1 MLGRV
6 YGCMKPLH
14 LMPAGTYPNDKAAA
28 RGIVTP
34 QTTNSPFEIKGV
46 GMSIDIQG
54 AMKRFSGA
62 IIRPVLF
69 LAVAGIL
76 LAVSVILKME
86 GMPGPVAMVGSL
98 IYTCVNS
105 GVVGNLGLLFC
116 IGLTCALA
124 NKKKGDA
131 AVIAAST
138 FLVFLYADNAWLTSN
153 NMLADASGGL
163 YGTGQGMVLGVQ
175 VVDMGVF
182 IGIILGCLNGWL
194 FNRFCDVKFPEVVST
209 YDGTRWV
216 FFLAITVAG
225 VLGVLMCYVW
235 PTVNG
240 WINSLQTFIYD
251 SNYIGQFVYG
261 FLNKLL
267 IPTGMHH
274 LLWMPFMYSAVGG
287 TAQIAGESVS
297 GAYNIFMAELGNTAS
312 ITAMDPSIRFCELGF
327 GKWFGTIGTVLAFIS
342 VAPKQHRAK
351 VRGMLVPA
359 ALVAILAGITEP
371 FEFMYLWASPILF
384 VVNAALDGLFQC
396 ILYAAGWRALLTGF
410 IETVPGL
417 IALPA
422 DLSHWFVVIPVGAVA
437 VAVWFVVFRTLI
449 LKLNL
454 ITPGREDEFEL
465 PESAEETAAPTSAVA
480 PENVKTIIEGLG
492 GSDNIVKVMNCFTRL
507 RVDVKDI
514 SLVDEDVINT
524 VKNSGIVH
532 GGPNNI
538 QIVIGM
544 KVGEVCEAVNKAL
557 GRETE

>member
-1 MLGRV
+1 
-6 YGCMKPLH
+6 
-14 LMPAGTYPNDKAAA
+14 
-28 RGIVTP
+28 
-34 QTTNSPFEIKGV
+34 
-46 GMSIDIQG
+46 MSIDIQG
-54 AMKRFSGA
+54 ALKRFSAA

-86 GMPGPVAMVGSL
+86 GMPGPIAMVGNL

-124 NKKKGDA
+124 NTKKGDA

-138 FLVFLYADNAWLTSN
+138 FLVFLYANNAWLTNN

-182 IGIILGCLNGWL
+182 IGIILGCINGWL
-194 FNRFCDVKFPEVVST
+194 FNRFYNVKFPEVVST

-216 FFLAITVAG
+216 FFLAIMAAG
-225 VLGVLMCYVW
+225 VIGVLMCYVW

-240 WINSLQTFIYD
+240 WINSLQDFIYN
-251 SNYIGQFVYG
+251 SAYIGQFVYG

-287 TAQIAGESVS
+287 SAQIAGETYA
-297 GAYNIFMAELGNTAS
+297 GAYNIFMGELGNTAA

-342 VAPKQHRAK
+342 VAPKEHRAK

-422 DLSHWFVVIPVGAVA
+422 NLSNWFVVIPVGAVA
-437 VAVWFVVFRTLI
+437 VVVWFVVFRFLI

-454 ITPGREDEFEL
+454 VTPGREDEDEL
-465 PESAEETAAPTSAVA
+465 PEGSVDGFGATVAAAA
-480 PENVKTIIEGLG
+480 PENVQTIIEGLG
-492 GSDNIVKVMNCFTRL
+492 GPDNIVKVMNCFTRL
-507 RVDVKDI
+507 RVDVKDMD
-514 SLVDEDVINT
+514 LVNEDTINK
-524 VKNSGIVH
+524 VKNSGIIRA
-532 GGPNNI
+532 GANNI

-544 KVGEVCEAVNKAL
+544 KVGEVSEAVNKAL
-557 GRETE
+557 GRDTE

>member
-1 MLGRV
+1 MGL
-6 YGCMKPLH
+6 
-14 LMPAGTYPNDKAAA
+14 N
-28 RGIVTP
+28 
-34 QTTNSPFEIKGV
+34 
-46 GMSIDIQG
+46 IQG
-54 AMKRFSGA
+54 VMKRFSGA

-86 GMPGPVAMVGSL
+86 GMPTPVAIVGQL

-131 AVIAAST
+131 AIIAAAS
-138 FLVFLYADNAWLTSN
+138 FLVFLYANNTWLSN
-153 NMLADASGGL
+153 NGMLVDATGGL

-182 IGIILGCLNGWL
+182 IGIILGCINGWF
-194 FNRFCDVKFPEVVST
+194 FNKFCDVKFPEVVST
-209 YDGTRWV
+209 YDGTRFV
-216 FFLAITVAG
+216 FFLTVMAAG
-225 VLGVLMCYVW
+225 ALGIVMCYVW
-235 PTVNG
+235 PVVNG

-251 SNYIGQFVYG
+251 SSYAGQFVYG

-287 TAQIAGESVS
+287 TAQIAGESYA
-297 GAYNIFMAELGNTAS
+297 GAYNIFMAELGNTDA
-312 ITAMDPSIRFCELGF
+312 ITVMDSSIRFCELGF

-342 VAPKQHRAK
+342 VAKPQHRAK

-371 FEFMYLWASPILF
+371 FEFLYLWTSPILF

-422 DLSHWFVVIPVGAVA
+422 ELSHWFVVIPVGVIAVG
-437 VAVWFVVFRTLI
+437 VWFLAFRFLI
-449 LKLNL
+449 LKLDL
-454 ITPGREDEFEL
+454 VTPGREEGDGVL
-465 PESAEETAAPTSAVA
+465 EEGDGTAAAGPAPALAVSY
-480 PENVKTIIEGLG
+480 ETVSTLIDGLG
-492 GSDNIVKVMNCFTRL
+492 GPENIKTAINCFTRL
-507 RVDVKDI
+507 RIDVNDM
-514 SLVDEDVINT
+514 SLVNEDVINK
-524 VKNSGIVH
+524 VKNSGIIRT
-532 GGPNNI
+532 GSNSI

-544 KVGEVCEAVNKAL
+544 KVGEVCEALNKAL